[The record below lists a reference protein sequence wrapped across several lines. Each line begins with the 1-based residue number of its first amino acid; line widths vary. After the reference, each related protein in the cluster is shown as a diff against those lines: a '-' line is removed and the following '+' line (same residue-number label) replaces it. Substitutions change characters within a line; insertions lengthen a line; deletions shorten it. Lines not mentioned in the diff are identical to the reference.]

1 MGRKVGEQGS
11 FSERIPKNWS
21 IGLVLFLVI
30 LGAYHE
36 SLPYPFLNF
45 DDPYYIQANPYI
57 RDLSWTGIKNIFSQP
72 IVHNYFPL
80 QILSYAFDYQLWNLN
95 PFGYR
100 LHNVLLHVLN
110 AVLVFLLV
118 KKIFSHLWVAFLT
131 ALFFGLHPVNVESV
145 TWISERKN
153 VLSMAFLLLSFLSY
167 LYYQEESRP
176 LRKKG
181 FYAASLFLFSLALMA
196 KVSAVVLPG
205 LLFIH
210 DFCFFRE
217 RKWKMVKDK
226 LPFLALAFFF
236 SILAVWVYRASGD
249 LAGYH
254 GGSPYKT
261 FLAMAKV
268 FVEYIIYLVVPYHL
282 DHLYWIPIPQTVL
295 ERQVLLSMAA
305 IFLLVLLAWRSYRAD
320 RFFFFWFGWFF
331 ISLLPVL
338 NIVPLIIL
346 RADRYM
352 YLPAIGFF
360 YLLALGLWKISRV
373 ENKPLQL
380 PILLLCSLLVA
391 GPYALL
397 TMERNKIWKDTILF
411 WEETLKKFPESATP
425 YRFIGALYAQR
436 GEREKAISYYQA
448 GLRWNPKDAQLLNG
462 LALVHKSKKDLEK
475 AEFLLVQ
482 AKGIDPELGD
492 TYNNLGMIY
501 MDRDDLEKAEKYLRS
516 ALEKDT
522 RNAPARAN
530 LGVIYFRQG
539 ALDKAIEELEKA
551 VALSPGSIEPYL
563 NLALIHKEKG
573 LLDKAKSHLQQGL
586 DYDPQAH
593 AALLLL
599 GRIFLEEGK
608 IPEARY
614 YFTRAYKVNPQ
625 DPDTRYFLGLTAQRQ
640 ATLK

>member
-1 MGRKVGEQGS
+1 MGRKVGGRGK
-11 FSERIPKNWS
+11 FTERIPKNWS
-21 IGLVLFLVI
+21 IALILFSAI
-30 LGAYHE
+30 LAVYYE

-45 DDPYYIQANPYI
+45 DDPYYIQSNPYI
-57 RDLSWTGIKNIFSQP
+57 RDLSWTGIGNIFSRP

-80 QILSYAFDYQLWNLN
+80 QILSYAFDYQIWGLT

-167 LYYQEESRP
+167 LYYREESRP
-176 LRKKG
+176 TRKNA
-181 FYAASLFLFSLALMA
+181 FYATSLFLFSLALLA

-205 LLFIH
+205 FLFLY
-210 DFCFFRE
+210 DFCFLRE
-217 RKWKMVKDK
+217 RKWKMVRDK
-226 LPFLALAFFF
+226 LPFLALAFLF
-236 SILAVWVYRASGD
+236 SILTVWIYRTSGD
-249 LAGYH
+249 LADFH

-261 FLAMAKV
+261 FLAMVNV
-268 FVEYIIYLVVPYHL
+268 FVEYIIYLIVPYYL

-320 RFFFFWFGWFF
+320 RVFLFWFGWFF

-352 YLPAIGFF
+352 YLPAMGFF
-360 YLLALGLWKISRV
+360 YFVSWGLWKISRV
-373 ENKPLQL
+373 DYKPLRL
-380 PILLLCSLLVA
+380 PILLLCSLLIA
-391 GPYALL
+391 GPYVLL
-397 TMERNKIWKDTILF
+397 TMERNKIWKDPILF
-411 WEETLKKFPESATP
+411 WEETLKKFYESATP

-436 GEREKAISYYQA
+436 GEKEKAISYYRA
-448 GLRWNPKDAQLLNG
+448 GLRWNPGDVHLLNG
-462 LALVHKSKKDLEK
+462 LALVLKSKKELDK
-475 AEFLLVQ
+475 AEALLLQ
-482 AKGIDPELGD
+482 AKGIDPGHGD

-501 MDRDDLEKAEKYLRS
+501 MDRGDLEKAEKYLRS
-516 ALEKDT
+516 ALEKDSRT
-522 RNAPARAN
+522 APARAN

-563 NLALIHKEKG
+563 NLALIHRQKG
-573 LLDKAKSHLQQGL
+573 LLDKARSYLQQGL
-586 DYDPQAH
+586 DYDPKAH

-608 IPEARY
+608 IPEARHY
-614 YFTRAYKVNPQ
+614 LTQAYRVNPK
-625 DPDTRYFLGLTAQRQ
+625 DPDTRYLLGLTAQKQ